1 MDKATK
7 EHFREKLLAMKKEL
21 IEALNSKYNEAL
33 ELGSDGIQD
42 TADEAYN
49 LYNKNIMLGRVETD
63 ALKVFGKSSIQP
75 PSQVGVNAQVAIGS
89 PFTADVYAPLEF
101 AEIGGEIISRF
112 RHIHLGAGG
121 IAFTQV
127 TVVGRTGKLAVRQ
140 IGQIR
145 TELDIPTR
153 G

>member
-7 EHFREKLLAMKKEL
+7 EHFREKLLVMKNEL

-63 ALKVFGKSSIQP
+63 ALNWLTKAFSGQMIIFTCHRREQEILKAC
-75 PSQVGVNAQVAIGS
+75 GVQ
-89 PFTADVYAPLEF
+89 F
-101 AEIGGEIISRF
+101 
-112 RHIHLGAGG
+112 HL
-121 IAFTQV
+121 
-127 TVVGRTGKLAVRQ
+127 VR
-140 IGQIR
+140 I
-145 TELDIPTR
+145 
-153 G
+153 

>member
-49 LYNKNIMLGRVETD
+49 LYNRKIILGRVETD
-63 ALKVFGKSSIQP
+63 ALKLRLVDQALQRIENDTYGVCIECEEEINPRRLEYVPFARYCTECKSE
-75 PSQVGVNAQVAIGS
+75 
-89 PFTADVYAPLEF
+89 LEKKGL
-101 AEIGGEIISRF
+101 I
-112 RHIHLGAGG
+112 
-121 IAFTQV
+121 
-127 TVVGRTGKLAVRQ
+127 KM
-140 IGQIR
+140 
-145 TELDIPTR
+145 
-153 G
+153 